1 MNKQGMETLRAI
13 KSMMRE
19 AHSNVKYIQA
29 EEKALRKEQAQRMKE
44 YLEGMDG
51 YWRIREKERLERIFA
66 EEIDALYSNWD
77 AEDSYY
83 LIYKDGSCVCT
94 SDAELISGEK
104 LPKLTDIV
112 YAMYSGTCDSWD
124 TESGELHWYE
134 GDEVDYEAEDERKEA
149 YENAIE
155 IKYGTEFGKRLVA
168 RGYGVA

>member
-1 MNKQGMETLRAI
+1 MNKQGKETLGLI
-13 KSMMRE
+13 KSMMRD
-19 AHSNVKYIQA
+19 AHSNVKYIQT

-44 YLEGMDG
+44 YLEGMEG
-51 YWRIREKERLERIFA
+51 YWRVVEKERLERIFA
-66 EEIDALYSNWD
+66 QEIDDLYSNWD
-77 AEDSYY
+77 AEDTYY
-83 LIYKDGSCVCT
+83 LIYKDGSFVCT
-94 SDAELISGEK
+94 SDAELIRGDK

-124 TESGELHWYE
+124 TESGELRWYM
-134 GDEVDYEAEDERKEA
+134 DTDDYEAGDERKEA